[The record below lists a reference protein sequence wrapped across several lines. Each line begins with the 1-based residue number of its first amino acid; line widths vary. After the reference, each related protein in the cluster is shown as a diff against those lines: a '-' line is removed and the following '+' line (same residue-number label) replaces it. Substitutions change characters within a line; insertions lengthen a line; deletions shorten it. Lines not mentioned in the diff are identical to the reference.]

1 MKLRSPSEHAAYN
14 AAHYPGT
21 RQLCCLCGEE
31 TERCEEDELY
41 ATDEQGYRNIGPL
54 CLRCYSEETHE

>member
-14 AAHYPGT
+14 ATRYPGT
-21 RQLCCLCGEE
+21 RQLCFLCDEP

-41 ATDEQGYRNIGPL
+41 ATDDQGYRNIGPL
-54 CLRCYSEETHE
+54 CLRCYSKETHE